1 MIKGHSTMRTT
12 AGLLT
17 RTGRAAILAL
27 SAVLIAGAASASAQT
42 PTLAEL
48 AKKEAE
54 RRKALKPAGKV
65 YTNKDLPESAKK
77 DPAPATPATG
87 APATPATGA
96 APAGPEPTAATS
108 GDQKDE
114 KYWRDRIA
122 AAREEVRRNEAFAEA
137 LQSRINA
144 LTRDFTSRDNPVQ
157 RSRVADDRER
167 ALAEQARVKVEIE
180 NGRKKVDDIEEE
192 ARRAGVPAGWLR

>member
-1 MIKGHSTMRTT
+1 MRTK
-12 AGLLT
+12 AGLLA
-17 RTGRAAILAL
+17 RTGRAVALLL
-27 SAVLIAGAASASAQT
+27 SAVLAAGVPAVEAQT

-54 RRKALKPAGKV
+54 RRKAQKPAGKV

-77 DPAPATPATG
+77 DPNQASPAPAAPAAQAPATTTAGEGGPT
-87 APATPATGA
+87 
-96 APAGPEPTAATS
+96 APAG

-114 KYWRDRIA
+114 KYWKERITL
-122 AAREEVRRNEAFAEA
+122 AREELRRNEAFAEA

-144 LTRDFTSRDNPVQ
+144 LTRDFSSRDNPVE
-157 RSRVADDRER
+157 RARVADDRER
-167 ALAEQARVKVEIE
+167 ALAEQARVKGEIE
-180 NGRKKVDDIEEE
+180 NGRKKIEDIEEE